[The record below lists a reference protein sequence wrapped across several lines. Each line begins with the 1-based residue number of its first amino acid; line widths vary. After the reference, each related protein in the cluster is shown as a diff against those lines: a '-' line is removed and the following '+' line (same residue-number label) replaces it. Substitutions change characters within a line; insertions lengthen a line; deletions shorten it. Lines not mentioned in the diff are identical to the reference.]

1 MELRQLDLFRVLA
14 YELNFTRAARQ
25 AHCVQSNVTVQ
36 IRNLEDELG
45 VPLFERLGKGV
56 RLTSHGQRL
65 LPYAER
71 VLQLL
76 SEAKGVTAGGSN
88 PAGSLVI
95 GSPESVLT
103 YRLPPVLQAFRTR
116 YPEVSLML
124 SATGNSQ
131 LVTHLEQGKLDLALV
146 IDDPLHFPQLRTETL
161 CDEPLVLLTRPSHR
175 LLSCPRIQPSDLRE
189 ETFLLTDPGCAYR
202 TKLEHALAQ
211 VGVRPGSIME
221 FSSVEAIKQCAALGM
236 GIACLPAIVAESEVA
251 DGRLAALP
259 WSASHLVMQTQ
270 AVWHKDKWLS
280 PAIQAFLSLLRGS
293 LASPATGFHSPSGR
307 AAD

>member
-1 MELRQLDLFRVLA
+1 
-14 YELNFTRAARQ
+14 
-25 AHCVQSNVTVQ
+25 HCVQSNVTVQ

-76 SEAKGVTAGGSN
+76 SEAKGVTAGGSKPSGN
-88 PAGSLVI
+88 LAI

-146 IDDPLHFPQLRTETL
+146 IDDPLHFPQLCTETL
-161 CDEPLVLLTRPSHR
+161 CDEPLVLLARPSHR

-221 FSSVEAIKQCAALGM
+221 FS
-236 GIACLPAIVAESEVA
+236 
-251 DGRLAALP
+251 
-259 WSASHLVMQTQ
+259 
-270 AVWHKDKWLS
+270 
-280 PAIQAFLSLLRGS
+280 
-293 LASPATGFHSPSGR
+293 
-307 AAD
+307 